1 MVKTIYSVRDAKS
14 GYGPLMMFDND
25 AIAMRA
31 FSMSVNDKNS
41 LMYHAPGDFYLYS
54 VGSFDDSSGVVSSVA
69 EEPRHVCA
77 AVDVKESEKS

>member
-1 MVKTIYSVRDAKS
+1 MIKSIYSVRDVKS

-31 FSMSVNDKNS
+31 FSMSVNDNDS
-41 LMYHAPGDFYLYS
+41 LMCHAPGDFNLYC
-54 VGSFDDSSGVVSSVA
+54 VGNFDDDSGVVA
-69 EEPRHVCA
+69 YRQDDPRYVCA